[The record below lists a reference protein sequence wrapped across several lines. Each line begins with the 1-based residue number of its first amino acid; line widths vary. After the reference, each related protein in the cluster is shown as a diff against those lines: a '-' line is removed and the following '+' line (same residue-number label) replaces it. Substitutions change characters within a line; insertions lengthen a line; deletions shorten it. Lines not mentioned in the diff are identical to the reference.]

1 MSGHVTGDPVLEIT
15 GLRVELGGTEVLHHA
30 DMTLH
35 HGELLA
41 VVGPNGAGKSTMV
54 RAAAGLTRPAG
65 GSVHWDGTPLRKL
78 SSRQLAKLR
87 AFVPQRPQVPVGI
100 AVHEAVMIG
109 RSPHIGPFRRPG
121 ASDHA
126 AADVALA
133 RADAAE
139 LRDRQLSTL
148 SGGELQRVQLAVGL
162 AQGAPVLIADEPTS
176 ALDLGATATMARR
189 LRTLA
194 DEGLAVLLVVH
205 DLALAAAV
213 ADRVVVMADGR
224 TVAAGPPASVLDQQR
239 LADVWHVDAE
249 LHADD
254 SGRTALRVSWLDE
267 PPRSGDR
274 VSPSAD
280 APSFADD
287 GNGAPPPT
295 TL

>member
-1 MSGHVTGDPVLEIT
+1 MTGVSEDPVLEIT

-30 DMTLH
+30 DLTLH
-35 HGELLA
+35 RGELLA

-54 RAAAGLTRPAG
+54 RAAAGLTRPADG
-65 GSVHWDGTPLRKL
+65 TVRWAGTPLRRL

-121 ASDHA
+121 AADRA

-133 RADAAE
+133 RADAAD

-162 AQGAPVLIADEPTS
+162 AQDAPVLIADEPTS

-224 TVAAGPPASVLDQQR
+224 TVAAGPPGSVLDRQR
-239 LADVWHVDAE
+239 LAEVWHVDAE
-249 LHADD
+249 LHADE

-267 PPRSGDR
+267 SPRGGTSTAPLPGPSSSAGDG
-274 VSPSAD
+274 SD
-280 APSFADD
+280 AS
-287 GNGAPPPT
+287 PPPT
-295 TL
+295 Y

>member
-1 MSGHVTGDPVLEIT
+1 MSAATNGEPLLDVS
-15 GLRVELGGTEVLHHA
+15 GLRVEIGGVEILHHA

-35 HGELLA
+35 RGELLA

-54 RAAAGLTRPAG
+54 RAASGLTRPSDG
-65 GSVHWDGTPLRKL
+65 VIRWSGTPLRKL
-78 SSRQLAKLR
+78 SSRQLAKHR
-87 AFVPQRPQVPVGI
+87 AFVPQRPAVPVGI

-109 RSPHIGPFRRPG
+109 RSPHIGAFRRAG
-121 ASDHA
+121 ASDRA

-133 RADAAE
+133 RADAAD

-162 AQGAPVLIADEPTS
+162 AQDAPVLIADEPTS

-189 LRTLA
+189 LRALA
-194 DEGLAVLLVVH
+194 DDGLAVLLVVH

-224 TVAAGPPASVLDQQR
+224 TVADGPPREVLDQRR
-239 LADVWHVDAE
+239 LAEIWHVDAE
-249 LHADD
+249 LHADE

-267 PPRSGDR
+267 PPASF
-274 VSPSAD
+274 PED
-280 APSFADD
+280 AAS
-287 GNGAPPPT
+287 GAPDPPT
-295 TL
+295 L

>member
-1 MSGHVTGDPVLEIT
+1 MTNDEPLLEVS
-15 GLRVELGGTEVLHHA
+15 GLRVEIGGVEILHHA

-35 HGELLA
+35 RGELLA

-54 RAAAGLTRPAG
+54 RAASGLTRPSD
-65 GSVHWDGTPLRKL
+65 GSVHWSGTPLRKL
-78 SSRQLAKLR
+78 SSRQLAQHR
-87 AFVPQRPQVPVGI
+87 AFVPQRPAVPVGV

-121 ASDHA
+121 ANDRA
-126 AADVALA
+126 AVDVALA
-133 RADAAE
+133 RADAAD

-162 AQGAPVLIADEPTS
+162 AQDAPVLIADEPTS

-249 LHADD
+249 LHADA

-267 PPRSGDR
+267 PPARSDAPDASR
-274 VSPSAD
+274 D
-280 APSFADD
+280 APSSADD
-287 GNGAPPPT
+287 GDGASPPPT
-295 TL
+295 L

>member
-1 MSGHVTGDPVLEIT
+1 MTNDEPLLEVS
-15 GLRVELGGTEVLHHA
+15 GLRVEIGGVEILHHA

-35 HGELLA
+35 RGELLA

-54 RAAAGLTRPAG
+54 RAASGLTRPSDG
-65 GSVHWDGTPLRKL
+65 TVRWSGTPLRKL
-78 SSRQLAKLR
+78 SSRQLAQHR
-87 AFVPQRPQVPVGI
+87 AFVPQRPAVPVGV

-121 ASDHA
+121 ANDRA
-126 AADVALA
+126 AVDVALA
-133 RADAAE
+133 RADAAD

-162 AQGAPVLIADEPTS
+162 AQDAPVLIADEPTS

-249 LHADD
+249 LHADA

-267 PPRSGDR
+267 PPARSDAPDASR
-274 VSPSAD
+274 D
-280 APSFADD
+280 APSSADD
-287 GNGAPPPT
+287 GDGASSPPT
-295 TL
+295 L

>member
-1 MSGHVTGDPVLEIT
+1 MSAATNDEPLLEVS
-15 GLRVELGGTEVLHHA
+15 GLRVEIGGVEILHHA

-35 HGELLA
+35 RGELLA

-54 RAAAGLTRPAG
+54 RAASGLTRPTG
-65 GSVHWDGTPLRKL
+65 GTVRWSGTPLRKL
-78 SSRQLAKLR
+78 SSRQLARHR
-87 AFVPQRPQVPVGI
+87 AFVPQRPAVPNGV

-121 ASDHA
+121 AGDRA
-126 AADVALA
+126 AVDVALA
-133 RADAAE
+133 RADAADM
-139 LRDRQLSTL
+139 RDRQLSTL

-162 AQGAPVLIADEPTS
+162 AQDAPVLIADEPTS

-189 LRTLA
+189 LRALA

-249 LHADD
+249 LHADE

-267 PPRSGDR
+267 SSRS
-274 VSPSAD
+274 D
-280 APSFADD
+280 APSASDAPSSGND
-287 GNGAPPPT
+287 GSGASPPPT
-295 TL
+295 L

>member
-1 MSGHVTGDPVLEIT
+1 MTTAPGTPALEIS

-30 DMTLH
+30 DMALH
-35 HGELLA
+35 RGELLA

-54 RAAAGLTRPAG
+54 RAAAGLTRAVG
-65 GSVHWDGTPLRKL
+65 GEVRWAGTPLRKL
-78 SSRQLAKLR
+78 SSRQLAKHR
-87 AFVPQRPQVPVGI
+87 AFVPQRPQVPVGV

-109 RSPHIGPFRRPG
+109 RSPHIGPFRRAG
-121 ASDHA
+121 ARDREA
-126 AADVALA
+126 VDVALL
-133 RADAAE
+133 RADAEE

-189 LRTLA
+189 LRALA

-224 TVAAGPPASVLDQQR
+224 TVADGPPTTVLDRRR
-239 LADVWHVDAE
+239 LAEVWRVDAE
-249 LHADD
+249 LHADP
-254 SGRTALRVSWLDE
+254 SGRTALRVSWLAEPGAGRDE
-267 PPRSGDR
+267 
-274 VSPSAD
+274 
-280 APSFADD
+280 DD
-287 GNGAPPPT
+287 GSLWTDASDPPT
-295 TL
+295 V

>member
-1 MSGHVTGDPVLEIT
+1 MSAVTNDAPLLEVS
-15 GLRVELGGTEVLHHA
+15 GLQVAIGGVEILHHA

-35 HGELLA
+35 RGELLA

-54 RAAAGLTRPAG
+54 RAAAGLTRPTG
-65 GSVHWDGTPLRKL
+65 GAVHWNGASLRKL

-109 RSPHIGPFRRPG
+109 RSPHIGPFRRAG
-121 ASDHA
+121 ASDRA

-133 RADAAE
+133 RADAAD

-162 AQGAPVLIADEPTS
+162 AQDAPVLIADEPTS

-189 LRTLA
+189 LRALA
-194 DEGLAVLLVVH
+194 DDGLAVLLVVH

-224 TVAAGPPASVLDQQR
+224 TVAAGPPTAVLDQQR
-239 LADVWHVDAE
+239 LAEIWHVDAE

-254 SGRTALRVSWLDE
+254 AGRTALRVSWLDE
-267 PPRSGDR
+267 PPVVARR
-274 VSPSAD
+274 P
-280 APSFADD
+280 DD
-287 GNGAPPPT
+287 GDGAAAPT
-295 TL
+295 NL